1 MTTNPEPECVRLKQG
16 GAEHVA
22 RLIEGMTLEEQ
33 LQFWRNRTQALRQ
46 RQVEQRKMRSSE
58 EPRIEVRRSIWLDT
72 SSSQQ
77 RTR

>member
-1 MTTNPEPECVRLKQG
+1 MTTNPEPECVHLKQS

-22 RLIEGMTLEEQ
+22 RLIKGMTLEEQ
-33 LQFWRNRTQALRQ
+33 LQFWRNRTEALRH
-46 RQVEQRKMRSSE
+46 RQVEQRQMTSLE

>member
-1 MTTNPEPECVRLKQG
+1 MTTNPEPECVRINQS

-22 RLIEGMTLEEQ
+22 HLIERMTLEEQ
-33 LQFWRNRTQALRQ
+33 LEFWRNRTGALRQ
-46 RQVEQRKMRSSE
+46 RQVEQGQMTSSD